1 MLCDALSNFAAPF
14 HFFVIMRLTASPFVV
29 ASQNGFITADLPS
42 ERGRDIKKHYL
53 RYTDDP
59 ILTDTTDKQSVKL
72 SSRIGKIKS
81 WKPPKS
87 FLPVAGALGRRR
99 MSTSGSKRVSAAEK
113 DPTMKENENER
124 KIDSEL
130 HSKQNVRVSD
140 DSKNKNWKQF
150 LKVGFSALKSE
161 IDEQQGTKTEQPAD
175 STDSGSDN
183 TPGEDRGSTM
193 QARRI
198 SCNSAGSAVEW

>member
-1 MLCDALSNFAAPF
+1 M
-14 HFFVIMRLTASPFVV
+14 IMRLIASAPFVV

-59 ILTDTTDKQSVKL
+59 ILTDTTDKQSAKL

-87 FLPVAGALGRRR
+87 FMPLPTGALRRRR
-99 MSTSGSKRVSAAEK
+99 MSTGGSNRVSSAEK
-113 DPTMKENENER
+113 GSSIQKNEC
-124 KIDSEL
+124 KSDSEL

-161 IDEQQGTKTEQPAD
+161 IDEQQGTKTKQPAD

-183 TPGEDRGSTM
+183 TSGKDRVSTVE
-193 QARRI
+193 QPRRI
-198 SCNSAGSAVEW
+198 SCNSAGSAIEW